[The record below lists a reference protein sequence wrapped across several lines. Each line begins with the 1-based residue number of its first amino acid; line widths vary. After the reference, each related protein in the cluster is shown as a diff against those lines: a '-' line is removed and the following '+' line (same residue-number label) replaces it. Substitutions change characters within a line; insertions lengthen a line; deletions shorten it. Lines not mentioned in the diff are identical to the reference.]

1 MHLKIRSQK
10 NLTGIPAVARATSSS
25 SFCRRGSRTF
35 LGLLDDLPQSLLQ
48 AVGPQHQLLFG
59 PVRLAFHT
67 PVGALVAGAAASAH
81 TPAAASATPL
91 QDGHRTRW
99 HHLERERERER
110 GGEGEGGRG
119 GGQREGGKDGM
130 ERTIYMEGG
139 RPERERL
146 TENKVQEQREFREV
160 GKRD

>member
-110 GGEGEGGRG
+110 GGGRGVERGRTERRRKGWDGEDDIYGGREA
-119 GGQREGGKDGM
+119 R
-130 ERTIYMEGG
+130 
-139 RPERERL
+139 EREIDG
-146 TENKVQEQREFREV
+146 E
-160 GKRD
+160 